1 MEPDDA
7 MLALTLR
14 STECHCTVPFAVVFH
29 TFKEVE
35 SQVISDMSGILPPI
49 YAIGPLPLLLKE
61 VGASGDGDHA
71 ASASAASSLSKEDRA
86 CLDWLDGKRTDLR
99 VNAINV
105 TDPHVLA
112 GVQSVSTNAQDTIG
126 RNGTVIAGAAPAY
139 YVSSGAAVMATISR
153 AF

>member
-49 YAIGPLPLLLKE
+49 YAMGPLPLLLRE
-61 VGASGDGDHA
+61 ACAGAGGDHA
-71 ASASAASSLSKEDRA
+71 ASTSVGSSLSKENHA
-86 CLDWLDGKRTDLR
+86 CQDWLDGKR
-99 VNAINV
+99 
-105 TDPHVLA
+105 PH
-112 GVQSVSTNAQDTIG
+112 SVVAT
-126 RNGTVIAGAAPAY
+126 
-139 YVSSGAAVMATISR
+139 SSYG
-153 AF
+153 